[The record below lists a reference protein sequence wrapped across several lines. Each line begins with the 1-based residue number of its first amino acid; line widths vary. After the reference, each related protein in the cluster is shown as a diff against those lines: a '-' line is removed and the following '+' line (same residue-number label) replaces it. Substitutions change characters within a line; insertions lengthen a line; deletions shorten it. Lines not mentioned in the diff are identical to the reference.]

1 MKILEWFDPHSNSIN
16 LGVIFHHE
24 LRHLLTKCHLIGLPP
39 VGEAS
44 VNQGGSWNIFVGLR
58 IHGVIEPSFDQL
70 S

>member
-1 MKILEWFDPHSNSIN
+1 MKILEWFDSYSNRIN

-39 VGEAS
+39 VDEAS
-44 VNQGGSWNIFVGLR
+44 VNQSSSWNILVGFL